1 MDLHARPSGAST
13 DLTVLVACFLVQG
26 CTVYSAMRL
35 AHLPCFI
42 NSFVVV
48 GVCLSLHVSRPSLY
62 HLSFLAI
69 SYAILSYAIP
79 ALSYA
84 PPFSLTPSLPS
95 QIRPSRLSLAPFS
108 YAHPSSL
115 TPSLPSRTPLPSL
128 SRHSL
133 TPRPSS
139 LTPSLHSLTSLPF
152 LLALLLRLFP
162 ALSHAPSSLTP
173 LPSLL
178 CPSPLLSHTFPALE
192 SPTPLAFS
200 LTPLSNSSPCSP
212 TPLLL

>member
-1 MDLHARPSGAST
+1 
-13 DLTVLVACFLVQG
+13 
-26 CTVYSAMRL
+26 MRL

-108 YAHPSSL
+108 YAHPSS
-115 TPSLPSRTPLPSL
+115 
-128 SRHSL
+128 H
-133 TPRPSS
+133 
-139 LTPSLHSLTSLPF
+139 
-152 LLALLLRLFP
+152 AFP
-162 ALSHAPSSLTP
+162 ALSYASPFSLTPFSYAPPLQSYAFSAFSYVPPFSLSPSLTP
-173 LPSLL
+173 LPCSLARPFKSYAPPFSL
-178 CPSPLLSHTFPALE
+178 MPFSPSLSHLPCPRVSYTTRFLSYA
-192 SPTPLAFS
+192 PL
-200 LTPLSNSSPCSP
+200 
-212 TPLLL
+212 

>member
-84 PPFSLTPSLPS
+84 PP
-95 QIRPSRLSLAPFS
+95 
-108 YAHPSSL
+108 SSL
-115 TPSLPSRTPLPSL
+115 TPSLPSPTPLPSL

-162 ALSHAPSSLTP
+162 ALSYAPSSLTP
-173 LPSLL
+173 LPFLL

-212 TPLLL
+212 TAALLL

>member
-84 PPFSLTPSLPS
+84 PP
-95 QIRPSRLSLAPFS
+95 
-108 YAHPSSL
+108 SSL
-115 TPSLPSRTPLPSL
+115 TPSLPSPTPLPSL

-162 ALSHAPSSLTP
+162 ALSYAPSSLTP

-212 TPLLL
+212 TAALLL